1 MGAGPSVG
9 RNNDELINCLI
20 DNNYIRFRSV
30 EWVMRLVDRGAYFP
44 PDHREDA
51 YKDLAF
57 KATVGDPGCIH
68 LSAPCIYANALE
80 FLNLRPGMAFLNV
93 GSGTGYFNTCA
104 GYLLGHTGTNH
115 GVEIYENLVEYAR
128 EHLAAALRT
137 PEAAAFSFC
146 IPEFFV
152 GSAFYVRPSIK
163 YDRIYCGAQVPT
175 HRRSFFGY
183 MLKVGGIMVLPYGS
197 RLIQITRTKED
208 EFCIHRISTVTF
220 TELQQPNASIERTLH
235 KCVLPAFNPPPLVHC
250 CRTAIRAQL
259 RRAVLNG
266 GPVPTL
272 FEIHRKE
279 TKKTC
284 EEVGTQSDPI
294 ELDAEDPERQAA
306 DPQRDVD
313 RTPSPVNVMMHIVL
327 QERED
332 GEEPHEEVEHPPQ
345 EDGVDVR
352 RPPAEEEEA
361 AERGERM
368 AELFEDVEALM
379 FEAAANEERVHRE
392 EAEAAQDDR
401 LEDGLDAELRHELGV
416 DGNGDAHPRR
426 GNGDLPL
433 DDDDDEEDG
442 DDHDQ
447 AGGAIAV
454 ADVVDEEEVNPAG
467 AAAVMAGA
475 EPNDPNAQPDGRM
488 FRLPAAEEEIR
499 VRRRRIAQ
507 MLRGMRQRRAAL
519 RHPAHPRDPHE
530 QEALEREMRQA
541 HEELRAERR
550 PNRDLMLVM
559 EGQRGRVEIRQ
570 RGQTNEAAERD
581 SGDED
586 DRPPRAQARVP
597 IRLVPHGFVDEDE
610 EDEEERRAAAN
621 GEGGDPAPAPPA
633 LGWAAHDTTTPAVFT
648 LSQTAPTVN
657 EVDLAALI
665 PGYVPPCIRRP
676 PAVDSRPEASTSR
689 GGGDRPLRPQPE
701 APAQE
706 QEERGPREDEL
717 SIVDAAS
724 FAACLFSMRQR
735 MNEAVA
741 RFEDTREEVRGAEQ
755 QAAERRREA
764 RHPSGSRSQP
774 TGRTTAVEQ
783 PEEVPLPSSSGI
795 GIALRNGMKRT
806 MPDSTDATEKYAL
819 FFQLSTNSRSGSQP
833 NP

>member
-1 MGAGPSVG
+1 
-9 RNNDELINCLI
+9 
-20 DNNYIRFRSV
+20 
-30 EWVMRLVDRGAYFP
+30 
-44 PDHREDA
+44 
-51 YKDLAF
+51 
-57 KATVGDPGCIH
+57 
-68 LSAPCIYANALE
+68 
-80 FLNLRPGMAFLNV
+80 MAFLNV

-104 GYLLGHTGTNH
+104 GHTGTNH
-115 GVEIYENLVEYAR
+115 GVEIYENLVEYA
-128 EHLAAALRT
+128 
-137 PEAAAFSFC
+137 
-146 IPEFFV
+146 
-152 GSAFYVRPSIK
+152 
-163 YDRIYCGAQVPT
+163 
-175 HRRSFFGY
+175 RSFFGY

-220 TELQQPNASIERTLH
+220 TELQQPNPSIERTIH
-235 KCVLPAFNPPPLVHC
+235 KCVLPALNPPPLVHC

-294 ELDAEDPERQAA
+294 ELGGEDPERQAA
-306 DPQRDVD
+306 DPPRDVD

-332 GEEPHEEVEHPPQ
+332 GEEPNEDVEHPPQ

-352 RPPAEEEEA
+352 RPPDEEEA
-361 AERGERM
+361 AAERRRTDGRVVRRCRGAHVRGGLPTKSASIGKRRKQLPKRTASKTGWTRNSAASSEWTATETRIHG
-368 AELFEDVEALM
+368 ADTATFRSTTTTRRTATTTIK
-379 FEAAANEERVHRE
+379 AAA
-392 EAEAAQDDR
+392 R
-401 LEDGLDAELRHELGV
+401 L
-416 DGNGDAHPRR
+416 P
-426 GNGDLPL
+426 
-433 DDDDDEEDG
+433 
-442 DDHDQ
+442 
-447 AGGAIAV
+447 V
-454 ADVVDEEEVNPAG
+454 ADVEEVNPAG

-541 HEELRAERR
+541 RDELQAERR

-559 EGQRGRVEIRQ
+559 EGQRGRVEIR
-570 RGQTNEAAERD
+570 
-581 SGDED
+581 
-586 DRPPRAQARVP
+586 PQARVP

-610 EDEEERRAAAN
+610 DEEEERRAPAN
-621 GEGGDPAPAPPA
+621 GEDDPAPAPPA

-701 APAQE
+701 ASALPPRSRRK
-706 QEERGPREDEL
+706 RGPREDEL

-735 MNEAVA
+735 MNNAVA
-741 RFEDTREEVRGAEQ
+741 RFEGTREEVRDAEQ

-764 RHPSGSRSQP
+764 RHPCGSRSQP

-783 PEEVPLPSSSGI
+783 PEEASLPSSSGI

-806 MPDSTDATEKYAL
+806 MPDSTDATE
-819 FFQLSTNSRSGSQP
+819 NSKGMFKD
-833 NP
+833 